1 MCGARSLLKRDA
13 VAVFSSSLRGAVV
26 WAGDARESQEQYCT
40 LQPAR
45 AEGERQY
52 RRQAT
57 RTAHA
62 VHCNND
68 QTISFSFFCFCLL
81 HLF

>member
-45 AEGERQY
+45 AEGKRQY
-52 RRQAT
+52 PRQAT

-62 VHCNND
+62 VHCNK
-68 QTISFSFFCFCLL
+68 
-81 HLF
+81 